1 MALLNANYL
10 GLYGFADSGQTS
22 AYRVEDATSLAT
34 AQSNFE
40 TNSSTGDYG
49 ILVNGDDVWEDDGSG
64 ANLPAIGYNQDVA
77 TVATWTN
84 DVASLDLLAAAT
96 STTLDMNNSIDEVV
110 AKSTQCNSETYI
122 VGGAQAWSLSAD
134 GLIQDVVSS
143 GMGATR
149 LMDIARKSEYV
160 LVRFVLDVTDKDAA
174 GTNENQVNYIGQG
187 IIENVSLTGGFDD
200 TATYSVTVRGYGKLY
215 RYNNAS

>member
-10 GLYGFADSGQTS
+10 GLYAFADSGQTS
-22 AYRVEDATSLAT
+22 AYRVVDNASLAT
-34 AQSNFE
+34 AKTNFLSAAADGE
-40 TNSSTGDYG
+40 YG
-49 ILVNGDDVWEDDGSG
+49 LLVNGNDLWEDS
-64 ANLPAIGYNQDVA
+64 NVPAIGYEDTA
-77 TVATWTN
+77 AWTN
-84 DVASLDLLAAAT
+84 AAASLELLAAAT

-134 GLIQDVVSS
+134 GLIQDTIS
-143 GMGATR
+143 GGQMGATA
-149 LMDIARKSEYV
+149 LMDIARASEYV
-160 LVRFVLDVTDKDAA
+160 IVRFVLDVTDKDAA

>member
-10 GLYGFADSGQTS
+10 GLYAFADSGQTS
-22 AYRVEDATSLAT
+22 AYRVVDNASLST
-34 AQSNFE
+34 AKTNFLSAAANGE
-40 TNSSTGDYG
+40 YG
-49 ILVNGDDVWEDDGSG
+49 LLVNGNDLWEDTGSV
-64 ANLPAIGYNQDVA
+64 PAIGYDNSSA
-77 TVATWTN
+77 WAN
-84 DVASLDLLAAAT
+84 AAGSLDLLAAAT

-134 GLIQDVVSS
+134 GLIQDTIS
-143 GMGATR
+143 GSQMGATA
-149 LMDIARKSEYV
+149 LMDIARASEYV
-160 LVRFVLDVTDKDAA
+160 IVRFVLDVTDKDTA

>member
-10 GLYGFADSGQTS
+10 GLYAFADSGQTS
-22 AYRVEDATSLAT
+22 AYRVVDNDSLAT
-34 AQSNFE
+34 AKTNFLAAAANGE
-40 TNSSTGDYG
+40 YG
-49 ILVNGDDVWEDDGSG
+49 LLVNGNDLWEDS
-64 ANLPAIGYNQDVA
+64 NLPAIGYDSSGSWANA
-77 TVATWTN
+77 AG
-84 DVASLDLLAAAT
+84 SLDLLAAAT

-134 GLIQDVVSS
+134 GLIQDTIS
-143 GMGATR
+143 GGQMGATA
-149 LMDIARKSEYV
+149 LMDIARASEYV
-160 LVRFVLDVTDKDAA
+160 IVRFVLDVTDKDTAGAA
-174 GTNENQVNYIGQG
+174 ENQVNYIGQG

>member
-10 GLYGFADSGQTS
+10 GLYAFADSGQTS
-22 AYRVEDATSLAT
+22 AYRVVDNSSLAT
-34 AQSNFE
+34 AKTNFLAAAANGE
-40 TNSSTGDYG
+40 YG
-49 ILVNGDDVWEDDGSG
+49 LLVNGNDLWEDT
-64 ANLPAIGYNQDVA
+64 NVPAIGYDNSGAWVNA
-77 TVATWTN
+77 AG
-84 DVASLDLLAAAT
+84 SLDLLAAAT

-134 GLIQDVVSS
+134 GLIQDTIS
-143 GMGATR
+143 GGQMGATA
-149 LMDIARKSEYV
+149 LMDIARASEYV
-160 LVRFVLDVTDKDAA
+160 IVRFVLDVTDKDTAGAA
-174 GTNENQVNYIGQG
+174 ENQVNYIGQG